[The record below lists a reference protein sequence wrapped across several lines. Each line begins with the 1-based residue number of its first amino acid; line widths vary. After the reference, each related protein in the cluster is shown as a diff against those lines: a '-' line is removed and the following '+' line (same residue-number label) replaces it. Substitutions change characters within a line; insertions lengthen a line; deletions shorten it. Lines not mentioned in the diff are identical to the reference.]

1 MLKIQK
7 GLVSYQGNNDID
19 CLFGVTDGGKQYY
32 FIDPTDE
39 RKLKNGAR
47 IATTE
52 LVEAIDPN
60 YRRKDGETYHFGI
73 IGEDGTEIIPFVNK
87 TVKPVNDDIVLVVP
101 SKPVSQTVIDAN
113 VMRSDPLSATKL
125 VSTPALIKEKL
136 NAKMGNDGRYVF
148 NDQFSEAT
156 VCDINGNNLINGE
169 YYSFIGLNNNKLY
182 FSKNTAESEVTEYSL
197 LPTEVQSNV
206 APTTEGSDIDVS
218 AVDVSTDVVEGALN
232 NASSNEGFT
241 GDEVPHASS
250 NEGFTG
256 DEVPPISLG
265 DDQVVGDAQTEV
277 QPIAPQEGNLTGMFA
292 DPAEYS
298 NDGSSMFADPDGY
311 SNDGSSMFTDS
322 DEEASKESVTAETV
336 ADTQEGIEAE
346 AKSSE
351 ASDEKVLE
359 KVQASAPFADF
370 AIPTVSG
377 NAQAGDES
385 VDADIENNMPEISED
400 GEETTDTD
408 VENNMPEISEDEE
421 ETTEET
427 IEGTKEETT
436 EEEKEEVSK
445 EVIPTKEETVE
456 GETEDKESEEVIPTI
471 EETTEEEK
479 EEVSEEVIPTK
490 ETVKEETKEE
500 IEEIPFAEEIVK
512 PAAEEEEEKEAIEE
526 DKDIELDDNVEN
538 SDLDNLFDGASEF
551 DKDQAEDGIFKNSGV
566 RADSIE
572 DFDEDIDSIGG
583 FDDRYTS
590 VGYRE
595 VSVPSNGNI
604 MNDVAK
610 SLTGLIK
617 QVKELKAANRELE
630 ALNSDKDEK
639 IQKLASSRKNYIE
652 KIKAYEQKTELLD
665 SKLRSSE
672 NANARLES
680 KVQMLEEVNR
690 QKDRTI
696 NAQARELE
704 GQDDLKRLVADA
716 SVLLSDDSN
725 YGEDS
730 YYRKAM

>member
-19 CLFGVTDGGKQYY
+19 CLFGVTDDGKQYY

-87 TVKPVNDDIVLVVP
+87 AVKPVNDDIVLVVP

-206 APTTEGSDIDVS
+206 APITDGSDIDVS

-241 GDEVPHASS
+241 GDEVP
-250 NEGFTG
+250 
-256 DEVPPISLG
+256 PISLE

-277 QPIAPQEGNLTGMFA
+277 QPIAPSEGNLTGMFA

-298 NDGSSMFADPDGY
+298 NDGSSMFAD
-311 SNDGSSMFTDS
+311 S
-322 DEEASKESVTAETV
+322 DEETSKESVTPETV

-346 AKSSE
+346 VESSE

-359 KVQASAPFADF
+359 NVQAPAPFADF
-370 AIPTVSG
+370 AIPTVAG

-385 VDADIENNMPEISED
+385 VAADI
-400 GEETTDTD
+400 
-408 VENNMPEISEDEE
+408 ENNMPEISEDEE
-421 ETTEET
+421 ETTDTDVENNIPEISEDEEATTEET
-427 IEGTKEETT
+427 IEETKEEVS
-436 EEEKEEVSK
+436 EEEKEEVS
-445 EVIPTKEETVE
+445 EEIIPTKE
-456 GETEDKESEEVIPTI
+456 ETEDKESEEVIPATD
-471 EETTEEEK
+471 ETTEEAKEEVSEEVIPTKEETEDKESEEVIPATDETTEEAK

-512 PAAEEEEEKEAIEE
+512 PAEEEKEAIEE

-551 DKDQAEDGIFKNSGV
+551 DKDQAEDGIFKNSSV

-716 SVLLSDDSN
+716 SVLLSDDSS

>member
-19 CLFGVTDGGKQYY
+19 CLFGVTDDGKQYY

-87 TVKPVNDDIVLVVP
+87 AVKPVNDDIVLVVP

-206 APTTEGSDIDVS
+206 APITDGSDIDVS

-241 GDEVPHASS
+241 GDEVP
-250 NEGFTG
+250 
-256 DEVPPISLG
+256 PISLE

-277 QPIAPQEGNLTGMFA
+277 QPIAPSEGNLTGMFA

-298 NDGSSMFADPDGY
+298 NDGSSMFAD
-311 SNDGSSMFTDS
+311 S
-322 DEEASKESVTAETV
+322 DEETSKESVTPETV

-346 AKSSE
+346 VESSE

-359 KVQASAPFADF
+359 NVQAPAPFADF
-370 AIPTVSG
+370 AIPTVAG

-385 VDADIENNMPEISED
+385 VAADI
-400 GEETTDTD
+400 
-408 VENNMPEISEDEE
+408 ENNMPEISEDEE
-421 ETTEET
+421 ETTDTDVENNIPEISEDEEATTEET
-427 IEGTKEETT
+427 IEETKEEVS
-436 EEEKEEVSK
+436 EEEKEEVS
-445 EVIPTKEETVE
+445 EEIIPTKE
-456 GETEDKESEEVIPTI
+456 ETEDKESEEVIPATD
-471 EETTEEEK
+471 ETTEEAK

-512 PAAEEEEEKEAIEE
+512 PAEEEKEAIEE

-551 DKDQAEDGIFKNSGV
+551 DKDQAEDGIFKNSSV

-716 SVLLSDDSN
+716 SVLLSDDSS